1 MSAGREWHHPTCADM
16 RNTTHK
22 VREATHN
29 KRKVNGGLG
38 CRGGGGAFLTN
49 SNFLLQN
56 KNEFS
61 TYNIRGVDVRAG
73 RQLDQQRL
81 GMPFQRR
88 PLSSRTWDNIS
99 IIPPHVRETRL
110 RNPDRPPPNHSHRLR
125 RGRLRL
131 YEDAARR
138 FLVIFRRVER
148 SNASWGAL
156 IDEDQE

>member
-1 MSAGREWHHPTCADM
+1 M

-99 IIPPHVRETRL
+99 IIPPHVRDPVYAIQTAPLLTTHIVCGEGVYVCTRMP
-110 RNPDRPPPNHSHRLR
+110 PD
-125 RGRLRL
+125 
-131 YEDAARR
+131 
-138 FLVIFRRVER
+138 
-148 SNASWGAL
+148 ASWRFFGEWSEAMHRGVR
-156 IDEDQE
+156 